1 MGAKFVAII
10 FVSYPYFRVNI
21 MKTFTNTFSV
31 FVGSVFFC
39 AISFAH
45 AQDKTA
51 PPPPKLEKLEEVTEA
66 DIKVL
71 KPKTENL
78 KMKERKE
85 GGVTKEVEVTSGK
98 STYVVKPNPAPT
110 GTREGDAVR
119 PAMWK
124 VKEFG
129 GKKETKETKETD
141 SKALPVLP
149 PGKYSTSKT
158 GVTKPAFE
166 ETNEKAASAS
176 ASASAS
182 AASVK

>member
-1 MGAKFVAII
+1 MFALLILN
-10 FVSYPYFRVNI
+10 SHHYFKANI
-21 MKTFTNTFSV
+21 MKTLSKKFLVIVVSM
-31 FVGSVFFC
+31 FFC
-39 AISFAH
+39 TVSHAH
-45 AQDKTA
+45 KLNNSA

-71 KPKTENL
+71 KPKTDKL

-129 GKKETKETKETD
+129 GKKEMKDAQDID

-149 PGKYSTSKT
+149 AGKYSTSKM
-158 GVTKPAFE
+158 GVTKPVFVEA
-166 ETNEKAASAS
+166 NEKAASAS

-182 AASVK
+182 VSSVKQ